1 MDLILIVVTLLSLT
15 VAALMSIV
23 AWRAVRSE
31 RRRSEARV
39 TALAADIHI
48 LDDFQG
54 RDTAPAGAST
64 RAPEN
69 DLPLQAVP
77 TSISTRSMFAP
88 DHPTPTRSRLAV
100 VVALGVLGVGASAAL
115 AVALGGAGRSNGV
128 EPRSDAAQQAP
139 AGENATPDS
148 ATVTT
153 APLELVA
160 LGHERDGDSLT
171 VRGVLRNPAGGEE
184 LGQLT
189 AVVLLF
195 NQDGGF
201 VASGRAAVQAPRLEP
216 GRETTFVITVPD
228 VADVER
234 FRVSFRT
241 EDRMVPHV
249 DLRG

>member
-15 VAALMSIV
+15 VAAMMSLV

-48 LDDFQG
+48 LDDVQG
-54 RDTAPAGAST
+54 RDTAPAGAAT
-64 RAPEN
+64 RAPEG
-69 DLPLQAVP
+69 DLPLQEVP

-115 AVALGGAGRSNGV
+115 AVVLGGAGRSTGV

-139 AGENATPDS
+139 SAENGTPENATM
-148 ATVTT
+148 TN

-160 LGHERDGDSLT
+160 LGHERDADSLT
-171 VRGVLRNPAGGEE
+171 VRGVLRNPASGKE

-195 NQDGGF
+195 NHDGGF
-201 VASGRAAVQAPRLEP
+201 VASGRAAVQAPTLEP
-216 GRETTFVITVPD
+216 GGETTFVITIPG

-234 FRVSFRT
+234 YRVSFRI
-241 EDRMVPHV
+241 EDRVVPHV
-249 DLRG
+249 DVRG